1 MMYYRAVPLSFLKV
15 QEFADVP
22 ETVSN
27 NVQART
33 FTPQYDPEENLIAL
47 SLGDSSV
54 LSPSELV
61 AQVSSSTGTR
71 YAGVVVLESEDLWG
85 AGYELHRNDF
95 PFEGHV
101 NAWMEAPPDVTTGFL
116 KNLGKEL
123 KRIAGDRQVIRI

>member
-15 QEFADVP
+15 QEFADIP

-33 FTPQYDPEENLIAL
+33 FTPRYDPAENLIAL

-71 YAGVVVLESEDLWG
+71 YAGVVALESEDLLS
-85 AGYELHRNDF
+85 AGYELHRNDL

-101 NAWMEAPPDVTTGFL
+101 NALMEAPSDVTTGFL

-123 KRIAGDRQVIRI
+123 KRIAGDRRVIRI